1 MLRLN
6 INNKGSLISCTLG
19 FVIPLAKLLAV
30 LYALWLGE
38 KESLYKTLYSCEKL
52 CTGHGSVACR
62 STCSSKN

>member
-30 LYALWLGE
+30 LYVLWLGE
-38 KESLYKTLYSCEKL
+38 KESLYKTVFL
-52 CTGHGSVACR
+52 
-62 STCSSKN
+62 

>member
-30 LYALWLGE
+30 LYVLWLGE
-38 KESLYKTLYSCEKL
+38 KKAYTRL
-52 CTGHGSVACR
+52 CIPV
-62 STCSSKN
+62 KNFVQAMVQ

>member
-30 LYALWLGE
+30 LYVLWLGE
-38 KESLYKTLYSCEKL
+38 KESLYETLYSCEKL
-52 CTGHGSVACR
+52 CPGHDSVASR